1 MVRSFLDDPVPRT
14 DLDTLV
20 GAFLRGPSAG
30 NVRSAELLVLTDG
43 DIGAYWDTTLAPERR
58 EGFAWP
64 GLLRAP
70 LLLLPYVHPQAYVD
84 RYAEPDKA
92 KTGLGEAV
100 SAWTVP
106 YWWVDGGAAVE
117 NVLLAATSMGFGACF
132 FGQFE
137 HEPAVRERFSVP
149 DDRRALGTIA
159 IGRPAPDDRP
169 SSSVSGPK
177 RRRGRKAAHWGEWS
191 L

>member
-1 MVRSFLDDPVPRT
+1 MVRSFLDDPVQRP
-14 DLDTLV
+14 DIDTFV

-30 NVRSAELLVLTDG
+30 NNRSIEVLVLSDN
-43 DIGAYWDTTLAPERR
+43 DIAAYWDTTLRPERR
-58 EGFAWP
+58 DDFPWP

-84 RYAEPDKA
+84 RYAEQDKV
-92 KTGLGEAV
+92 KTGLGDDV
-100 SAWTVP
+100 SSWTVP

-117 NVLLAATSMGFGACF
+117 NVLLVATSMGYGACF

-169 SSSVSGPK
+169 SSSVTGPK
-177 RRRGRKAAHWGEWS
+177 GRRGRRPAHWGAWS
-191 L
+191 T